1 MEDPL
6 ANVVPAPA
14 SNPFLSLPI
23 DILVEVTKSLRFRD
37 LIALSLS
44 TKGLQYLRPKR
55 PENKREL
62 RCFLRI
68 HRQFLS
74 NEYVPQSQHKSTQR
88 KPQLIPPANCPYCQ
102 HRLCPPTC
110 ETALFLDSDSG
121 FFFPKH
127 LFPTHL
133 AKFKYGRKYASYIK
147 GLEDSY
153 PSQKRSGQTYFY
165 STIWCEHHRCPRDML
180 SKSKY
185 YNPENDLGVPL
196 FLKEYYHWRQT
207 KLVSQEVGI
216 GYWVHDRW
224 KVGYRLPPGVQDPKA
239 IKEDDLIPI
248 HEKFFYDSMC
258 LHCLSELPF
267 DSSPGYWRQA
277 QFLAYR
283 CSCHED
289 GKISK
294 GSENEKRVLVRQRG
308 RGTCIRINPPAIEH
322 RGCKSC
328 GYVSMKFTRIE
339 AFDFVQKKE
348 DGTSIQNGRAEGYW
362 AYLATEC
369 ELGLSPAGYRGDEKQ
384 RMYPVRPQEDAKFL
398 DIIRGRGYGMIP
410 LSPPRAGIQDLPY
423 KVLRQILGYLAQE
436 TDPEDEYIFALRAS
450 YCFIKCWYG
459 SEAMAR
465 IVQNITEPYYVQAYQ
480 LLQYSYTFETREN
493 YILGQK
499 DHKARKL
506 TLEAHRQYFQNHR

>member
-283 CSCHED
+283 C
-289 GKISK
+289 
-294 GSENEKRVLVRQRG
+294 
-308 RGTCIRINPPAIEH
+308 
-322 RGCKSC
+322 
-328 GYVSMKFTRIE
+328 
-339 AFDFVQKKE
+339 
-348 DGTSIQNGRAEGYW
+348 
-362 AYLATEC
+362 
-369 ELGLSPAGYRGDEKQ
+369 LSPAGYRGDEKQ